1 MRICLGNMLAKRIIP
16 CLDVKNGQVVKGI
29 NFEGLRE
36 VGDPVEMGAFYSE
49 QGADELVYLDISAS
63 SEGRKTFTGLVSR
76 IAERIDIPF
85 TVGGGISSFEDAARL
100 LDAGADKITINT
112 AAVFHPEIIS
122 KIASRY
128 GSQFVVVAI
137 DARTVAS
144 GTVAEPVEATS
155 LYGSAYWQVMTHG
168 GKRPTDKE
176 LYSWAKQVQNLGA
189 GEILFTSM
197 DNDGTK
203 NGYAVQAYS
212 HLAEELTIPVIASG
226 GAGSVADIEEV
237 LTKGRADAA
246 LAASIFH
253 YGEISIPDLK
263 RTLRSH
269 GVNVRI

>member
-1 MRICLGNMLAKRIIP
+1 M
-16 CLDVKNGQVVKGI
+16 
-29 NFEGLRE
+29 
-36 VGDPVEMGAFYSE
+36 
-49 QGADELVYLDISAS
+49 
-63 SEGRKTFTGLVSR
+63 
-76 IAERIDIPF
+76 
-85 TVGGGISSFEDAARL
+85 GGISSFEDAARL

-112 AAVFHPEIIS
+112 AAVSHPEIIS

-144 GTVAEPVEATS
+144 GTAAEPVEATS
-155 LYGSAYWQVMTHG
+155 LYGNAYWQVMTHG

-237 LTKGRADAA
+237 LTIGRADAA

-253 YGEISIPDLK
+253 YGEISIPELK
-263 RTLRSH
+263 RTLRTH

>member
-1 MRICLGNMLAKRIIP
+1 MLAKRIIP

-36 VGDPVEMGAFYSE
+36 VGDPVEMGAFYSA

-137 DARTVAS
+137 DARMVAS

-155 LYGSAYWQVMTHG
+155 LYGNAYWQVMTHG

-197 DNDGTK
+197 DHDGTR

-212 HLAEELTIPVIASG
+212 RLADELSIPVIASG

>member
-1 MRICLGNMLAKRIIP
+1 MLAKRIIP
-16 CLDVKNGQVVKGI
+16 CLDVKNGQVVKGV

-36 VGDPVEMGAFYSE
+36 VGDPVEMGAFYSG

-63 SEGRKTFTGLVSR
+63 SEGRRTFTDLVSR

-100 LDAGADKITINT
+100 LDAGADKITVNT
-112 AAVFHPEIIS
+112 AAVLHPR
-122 KIASRY
+122 IASRY

-137 DARTVAS
+137 DARTVAFP
-144 GTVAEPVEATS
+144 VAEPVEATS
-155 LYGSAYWQVMTHG
+155 QTRKTYWQVMTHG
-168 GKRPTDKE
+168 GKTPTDKE
-176 LYSWAKQVQNLGA
+176 LYSWAKGVQNLGA

-197 DNDGTK
+197 DHDGTR

-212 HLAEELTIPVIASG
+212 HLAEELSIPVIASG
-226 GAGSVADIEEV
+226 GAGSVSDIEEV
-237 LTKGRADAA
+237 LTAGHADAA

-263 RTLRSH
+263 RTLRAH
-269 GVNVRI
+269 GVNVRL

>member
-1 MRICLGNMLAKRIIP
+1 MLAKRIIP
-16 CLDVKNGQVVKGI
+16 CLDVKDGQVVKGI
-29 NFEGLRE
+29 GFKGLRE
-36 VGDPVEMGAFYSE
+36 VGDPVEMGAFYSA

-112 AAVFHPEIIS
+112 AAVLQPEIITR
-122 KIASRY
+122 IASRY

-144 GTVAEPVEATS
+144 GTAADPVDATS
-155 LYGSAYWQVMTHG
+155 LYGYAYWQVMTHG
-168 GKRPTDKE
+168 GKTPTDKE
-176 LYSWAKQVQNLGA
+176 LYSLAEEVQNLGA

-197 DNDGTK
+197 DHDGTR
-203 NGYAVQAYS
+203 NGYAVEAYS
-212 HLAEELTIPVIASG
+212 RLADELSIPVIASG
-226 GAGSVADIEEV
+226 GAGSVGDIEEV

-253 YGEISIPDLK
+253 YGEISIPELK
-263 RTLRSH
+263 RTLRTH